1 MNRHVFS
8 TFWAGKISLREYVCI
23 NSFLDKSHD
32 FCVYS
37 YEELKGLPAGV
48 ELKDAAEIVSKE
60 EFLLYKEN
68 LPNRWDLFS
77 DKFRYTLLYKKGG
90 WWVDTDIIC
99 LKEEIDIKPED
110 TFICYCITKYAQG
123 SSSFIYAI
131 Y

>member
-1 MNRHVFS
+1 MNRHIFS

-48 ELKDAAEIVSKE
+48 KLKDAAEIVSKE
-60 EFLLYKEN
+60 EYLIYKEN

-77 DKFRYTLLYKKGG
+77 DKFRYTLLYEKGG
-90 WWVDTDIIC
+90 WWVIQI
-99 LKEEIDIKPED
+99 L
-110 TFICYCITKYAQG
+110 FA
-123 SSSFIYAI
+123 
-131 Y
+131 